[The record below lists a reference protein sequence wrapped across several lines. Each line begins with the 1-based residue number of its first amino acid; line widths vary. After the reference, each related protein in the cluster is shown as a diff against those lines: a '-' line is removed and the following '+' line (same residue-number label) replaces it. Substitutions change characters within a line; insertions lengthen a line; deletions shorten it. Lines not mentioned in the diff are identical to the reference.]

1 MKNPVYVVYD
11 DDMNLKLIV
20 SYKPEDTTNFFV
32 TEKSTVREFFL
43 GKNYPGHYI
52 KCHGFNKF
60 TIEEK
65 TSPHATIFSSELIDI
80 SIKNYRTDLTIFYN
94 KDTWSFVLDSE
105 IAKTIE
111 SKYYNTVLEFYLVK
125 NNQHNFLIRTFK
137 ITVNELINGPVNF
150 LFETHYENLI
160 ENLLIKSKKHFNTMR
175 IHYDKTI

>member
-32 TEKSTVREFFL
+32 TEKSTVREFYL

-65 TSPHATIFSSELIDI
+65 NNSSETFVSSELVDI
-80 SIKNYRTDLTIFYN
+80 SINNYKTDLTIFYN
-94 KDTWSFVLDSE
+94 KDNWSFVLDSE
-105 IAKTIE
+105 IGKTVA
-111 SKYYNTVLEFYLVK
+111 SNYYNNILEFYLVK

-150 LFETHYENLI
+150 LFENYYEKSIN
-160 ENLLIKSKKHFNTMR
+160 NLLIKSKKHFNTMG
-175 IHYDKTI
+175 IHL